1 MLKPIHID
9 RVQVALDTITP
20 PDEVGFL
27 VGTVLSLHLYP
38 RDVWERAVVY
48 RKADDEWGSQR
59 VMLEPAPQVMDEALK
74 QLFGGDVSAV
84 QSLTVALDE
93 GVYTVILETDIPH
106 RYDSGEMHT
115 ERRIGRVLR

>member
-1 MLKPIHID
+1 MLKPITLD

-27 VGTVLSLHLYP
+27 VGDVMSLHLYP

-48 RKADDEWGSQR
+48 RKADDEWRAQR
-59 VMLEPAPQVMDEALK
+59 VVMEPAPRVIDEALK

-84 QSLTVALDE
+84 QSFDVTLDE
-93 GVYTVILETDIPH
+93 GVYAVVMDVAIPLN
-106 RYDSGEMHT
+106 RYGRAYT